1 MVRRGSRR
9 HRGRPWH
16 NRRVTPFSQYPDPD
30 YTLVHLSDTHFL
42 AGRKAQ
48 FGRVDT
54 DRGLAEA
61 LGRLRAELDR
71 ADLIV
76 ITGDVADLG
85 EPDAYERVAALVE
98 PAAEALGA
106 ELLWVMGNHDEREPF
121 SRRLLGTESAEPLDR
136 VLTIGGLRVIAL
148 DSTVPGY
155 HHGEL
160 TDSQLTWLADVLAE
174 PAPHGTVLAMH
185 HPPLPTRV
193 KIMGLVELRESHR
206 LAEVIR
212 DTDVRAILAGHLHY
226 STFGT
231 FAGVPVSV
239 AAASCYTID
248 PLPGGREFVGVD
260 AHHAFALVDVFGDRI
275 VHSVVP
281 IAATEPV
288 TGYSPDYL
296 ADLEAMSPAERDQVF
311 SRKSVPVSAPADE

>member
-1 MVRRGSRR
+1 M
-9 HRGRPWH
+9 
-16 NRRVTPFSQYPDPD
+16 TPFSQYPDPD

-42 AGRKAQ
+42 AGRRAQ

-61 LGRLRAELDR
+61 LDRLRAELER

-76 ITGDVADLG
+76 ITGDIADLG
-85 EPDAYERVAALVE
+85 EPDAYERVAALIE
-98 PAAEALGA
+98 PAAAALGA
-106 ELLWVMGNHDEREPF
+106 ELLWVMGNHDVRAPF
-121 SRRLLGTESAEPLDR
+121 SSRLLGAETAEPLDR

-160 TDSQLTWLADVLAE
+160 DDAQLAWLTEVLAE
-174 PAPHGTVLAMH
+174 PAPQGTVLALH

-193 KIMGLVELRESHR
+193 KIMGLVELRQADR
-206 LAEVIR
+206 LAEVIK

-260 AHHAFALVDVFGDRI
+260 RHHAFSLVDVFSDRI

-281 IAATEPV
+281 IAAAEPV
-288 TGYSPDYL
+288 TGYSADYL
-296 ADLEAMSPAERDQVF
+296 AELEAMSPAERDQVF
-311 SRKSVPVSAPADE
+311 SRKSVPAPESDDE